1 MKRHSFQ
8 AEVDLASLAGRRA
21 VTALWW
27 IYHEV
32 GNERVLE
39 IERES
44 FATTADLGERTRLLF
59 SRMMEWA
66 RVEVDEIGRELLGL
80 LQAGFQESPLAEELE
95 QQKQRILEAC
105 RTFVQDTHPE
115 ESEDRLLESAEALYL
130 IALTVIPLRELP
142 LAAIA
147 FGILQKRRERRP
159 PDRNWS
165 RFTTSLDRLRFESDE
180 REEIAKVVDKARRR
194 QAQPDL
200 VEELLA
206 CFFEAKDGYWRE
218 FFDSRSRMRLKK
230 LPLFPRMLRELV
242 RLFRSPSNFRIDTE
256 IAACELSAR
265 CAKAAFPKFF
275 PKLFYDGES
284 VRKDLQYHE
293 QMSRRAPNER
303 PRSRRH

>member
-8 AEVDLASLAGRRA
+8 AEVDLASLAGQRA

-95 QQKQRILEAC
+95 EQKQHILEAC
-105 RTFVQDTHPE
+105 RRFVRDTHPE
-115 ESEDRLLESAEALYL
+115 ESEDRLLESAEVLYL
-130 IALTVIPLRELP
+130 IALTAIPLRELP

-147 FGILQKRRERRP
+147 FGILRKRRERRP
-159 PDRNWS
+159 PETNWS
-165 RFTTSLDRLRFESDE
+165 RFTASLDCLEFESDE
-180 REEIAKVVDKARRR
+180 REAIVKIVDKARRR
-194 QAQPDL
+194 QAQPDR

-206 CFFEAKDGYWRE
+206 CFFEAKEGYWRE
-218 FFDSRSRMRLKK
+218 FFDWRSKMRRRK

-242 RLFRSPSNFRIDTE
+242 VLFRKTSQFPIKTE

-265 CAKAAFPKFF
+265 CAKAAFPEFFRKFF
-275 PKLFYDGES
+275 DGES